1 MSVVKRI
8 IWGSE
13 SPDYA
18 IGGSMLVDVCLG
30 AYCGF
35 DRRKSVASSL
45 ERAQACLL
53 ACNADYGKADALIAH
68 LRGIVEEKRKIL
80 HLELSVGTWVQM
92 LSFPMSV
99 LTLLISIM
107 NDGASRI
114 VYCFAALVALLIMA
128 YIPVC
133 RRRAE
138 WDKAFREGNLATIE
152 LAIDDLLTFKIMH
165 QSKAAN

>member
-1 MSVVKRI
+1 
-8 IWGSE
+8 
-13 SPDYA
+13 
-18 IGGSMLVDVCLG
+18 
-30 AYCGF
+30 
-35 DRRKSVASSL
+35 
-45 ERAQACLL
+45 
-53 ACNADYGKADALIAH
+53 
-68 LRGIVEEKRKIL
+68 
-80 HLELSVGTWVQM
+80 
-92 LSFPMSV
+92 
-99 LTLLISIM
+99 M

-114 VYCFAALVALLIMA
+114 VYCFAALVVLLIMA